1 MINFG
6 EVKDTMILGL
16 KRCGNIVKDHSP
28 ELMLFGSG
36 VLLIYGVKECCKA
49 TPKYL
54 EEKEKHEKVLEGIRI
69 MRDNGSYDEQKEA
82 VTMASEYASFAGI
95 TVKTYIKGG
104 MAVACAFGI
113 ACGAVG
119 VLKAENKKLNEQLV
133 TLGAGLL
140 AYRGRVAEYVGEEKE
155 YDLFHNIKRK
165 MIEEEYTDD
174 KGKKK
179 TRMVEEVDDSEAIDD
194 IDGNSFKFD
203 SQNRLYKDMTSN
215 VYLIEETEKMFNK
228 MLRGRGNGGVVDRE
242 EILRFFHIKDGNRA
256 ASRKFGAVYEE
267 DLINEYDYPYED
279 DPYVPRIIKFTTSRD
294 FGVTRGDTI
303 VDMNLKPIE
312 PVLKRIDEREKAKGK
327 GSKYIATIG
336 V

>member
-1 MINFG
+1 MNFS

-16 KRCGNIVKDHSP
+16 KRCGNMVKDHSP

-36 VLLIYGVKECCKA
+36 MLLIYGVKECCKA

-69 MRDNGSYDEQKEA
+69 MRDNGSYDDEKEA
-82 VTMASEYASFAGI
+82 VTMAKEYISFAG
-95 TVKTYIKGG
+95 TSVKTYAKGG
-104 MAVACAFGI
+104 MAVACAFGM

-155 YDLFHNIKRK
+155 YDIFHNIKRK
-165 MIEEEYTDD
+165 MVEEEYTDD
-174 KGKKK
+174 NGKKK
-179 TRMVEEVDDSEAIDD
+179 TRMVEEVDDSEAIEGD
-194 IDGNSFKFD
+194 DGNSFRFD
-203 SQNRLYKDMTSN
+203 SSNRLFKDMNSN

-228 MLRGRGNGGVVDRE
+228 MLRGRGNGGTVDRE
-242 EILRFFHIKDGNRA
+242 EILRFFHIKDNNRA

-267 DLINEYDYPYED
+267 DQINNYEYPYED
-279 DPYVPRIIKFTTSRD
+279 DPYIPRIIKFTTSRD
-294 FGVTRGDTI
+294 FGVTRADTI

-312 PVLKRIDEREKAKGK
+312 PILKRIDERERISSG
-327 GSKYIATIG
+327 GKYIATI
-336 V
+336 